1 MSKVYSKPTQV
12 LCISLWVLHY
22 QWPLCLGPLIFEE
35 HLQTQ
40 LEHSAQTP
48 LLLSVH
54 GVPCVV
60 ELRMYFGEE
69 RLTPL
74 ENILFLNNVKLLH
87 HQGFT
92 RCHRATFP
100 PTFSSLPSQPFPFFT
115 LPCSFLSTLK
125 KILFLVTCREVQLFS
140 SADSL
145 PGPWVLPVHLKWLL
159 KSSPRQSAPWSQR
172 CWLVKGAHLC
182 YPWILIYYHQGTGD
196 PLRTGVIRRASSIVS
211 GMAMRTKWDIF
222 LLLLIRPCY
231 W

>member
-12 LCISLWVLHY
+12 LCISFWVLHY

-69 RLTPL
+69 GLTPL
-74 ENILFLNNVKLLH
+74 ENILFLINVKLLH
-87 HQGFT
+87 YQGFT
-92 RCHRATFP
+92 WCHRATFP

-115 LPCSFLSTLK
+115 FPCSFLSTLK
-125 KILFLVTCREVQLFS
+125 KYSSLSHAEKFS
-140 SADSL
+140 YFPLLTPCQALGSSLSISSGCWSLHQDSL
-145 PGPWVLPVHLKWLL
+145 PPGP
-159 KSSPRQSAPWSQR
+159 R
-172 CWLVKGAHLC
+172 GAG
-182 YPWILIYYHQGTGD
+182 W
-196 PLRTGVIRRASSIVS
+196 
-211 GMAMRTKWDIF
+211 
-222 LLLLIRPCY
+222 
-231 W
+231 